1 MSTEGNKVFDLN
13 KIKEDDHN
21 KRVQQMVDE
30 EQTKIK
36 LVEIKL
42 EQIETPDPN
51 EIQLKKNFAC
61 LKCKNIPIA
70 PVQ

>member
-42 EQIETPDPN
+42 EQLETPDPN

>member
-1 MSTEGNKVFDLN
+1 MSTEGNKVFDLT

-42 EQIETPDPN
+42 EQLETPDPN